1 MLICKSCIDKK
12 LPPYTYNKENFEI
25 QFCTEC
31 QSETEHLDY
40 KIFKNKLFQVIS
52 TNYKFLRDLPDRAVW
67 FYEAHDEEGV
77 SNFYNLIE
85 WLELNEELTEKL
97 AEDADDIFGDELLVL
112 YDDSLEEYDGCHKER
127 EWEKIQKS
135 FKHEFR
141 FFNPRLKEFLDHTF
155 EYLLDNNKIQHSLLS
170 IITPNTILYRGRSF
184 DSSNALLKEINEN
197 NLTFEFEF
205 EKENEDIA
213 KNIRDKFGLVPS
225 FLASDQRM
233 TPFGISALYLST
245 DKMACV
251 AEIRA
256 LVGQY
261 VGIAQFSNRVELKL
275 LNLNK
280 LAQGL
285 YPHHLDES
293 YLEKLDIY
301 IFFKKLIANI
311 AKPKLES
318 GKFDYLISQYFF
330 EYLRVKFGDEVQGI
344 FLKSVQLPTADNI
357 ILFPEI
363 TSKGIDSS
371 ITTGNNKIYFSWNT
385 AAMYG
390 LSISKV
396 KSIEIKTEIEYI
408 SHPRMR
414 ESSDWI

>member
-1 MLICKSCIDKK
+1 M
-12 LPPYTYNKENFEI
+12 
-25 QFCTEC
+25 
-31 QSETEHLDY
+31 
-40 KIFKNKLFQVIS
+40 
-52 TNYKFLRDLPDRAVW
+52 
-67 FYEAHDEEGV
+67 G
-77 SNFYNLIE
+77 
-85 WLELNEELTEKL
+85 
-97 AEDADDIFGDELLVL
+97 
-112 YDDSLEEYDGCHKER
+112 
-127 EWEKIQKS
+127 KIQKS

-184 DSSNALLKEINEN
+184 DSSNALLEEINEN
-197 NLTFEFEF
+197 NLTFEF

-280 LAQGL
+280 LAKGL
-285 YPHHLDES
+285 YPYHLDEN
-293 YLEKLDIY
+293 YLEKLDVY
-301 IFFKKLIANI
+301 VFFKKLIANVS
-311 AKPKLES
+311 KPKLES

-330 EYLRVKFGDEVQGI
+330 EYLRVKFENQIHGI
-344 FLKSVQLPTADNI
+344 FLKSVQFPSADNI
-357 ILFPEI
+357 ILFPEV
-363 TSKGIDSS
+363 TNGGIDSS
-371 ITTGNNKIYFSWNT
+371 ISAGNNTIYFSWNKDS
-385 AAMYG
+385 MLG
-390 LSISKV
+390 LSISQV
-396 KSIEIKTEIEYI
+396 KSIEITTEIEYI

-414 ESSDWI
+414 ESTDWI